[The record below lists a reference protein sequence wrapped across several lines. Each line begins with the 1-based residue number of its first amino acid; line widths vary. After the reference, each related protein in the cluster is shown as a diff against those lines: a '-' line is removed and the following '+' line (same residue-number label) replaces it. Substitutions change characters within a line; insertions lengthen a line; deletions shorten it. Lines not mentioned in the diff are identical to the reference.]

1 MFTGV
6 QRQRGYNSPAA
17 LMENRV
23 EQKSAM
29 EGASARW
36 PERMWIVRH
45 GQSAGNVARDHAE
58 AHGVTLIELEHRD
71 ADVPLSA
78 LGERQAHAL
87 GAWMAGLPAEEQPQ
101 IVLVS
106 PYVRARQTAQA
117 VCEAL
122 LPGQARM
129 VVDERLREKEFG
141 VLDRYTSSGIV
152 ATFPELAEQ
161 RRLVGKFYFRPPGG
175 ESWCDVILRLR
186 GVVGDLQQS
195 HAGARVL
202 IVGHQVIVNCMRYLL
217 EGLDEH
223 AILEID
229 REGDV
234 PNCGVTEYHV
244 TADGNGLDLA
254 ATNFV
259 APAPAPVTCTQESD
273 APAGAR

>member
-1 MFTGV
+1 
-6 QRQRGYNSPAA
+6 
-17 LMENRV
+17 MEKRV

-45 GQSAGNVARDHAE
+45 GQSAGNIARDHAE
-58 AHGVTLIELEHRD
+58 ANGITLIELEHRD
-71 ADVPLSA
+71 ADVPLST
-78 LGERQAHAL
+78 LGVRQAHAL
-87 GAWMAGLPAEEQPQ
+87 GAWMAGLPVNEQPQ

-117 VCEAL
+117 VCDAV
-122 LPGQARM
+122 GQAQVRM
-129 VVDERLREKEFG
+129 IVDERLREKEFG
-141 VLDRYTSSGIV
+141 VLDRYTRSGIA

-217 EGLDEH
+217 EGLDEQ
-223 AILEID
+223 AILGID
-229 REGDV
+229 RAADV
-234 PNCGVTEYHV
+234 PNCGVTAYRV
-244 TADGNGLDLA
+244 SADGAGLELETA
-254 ATNFV
+254 NFV
-259 APAPAPVTCTQESD
+259 SPALAHEPCTDEPD

>member
-1 MFTGV
+1 
-6 QRQRGYNSPAA
+6 
-17 LMENRV
+17 MENRV

-36 PERMWIVRH
+36 PSRIWIVRH

-58 AHGVTLIELEHRD
+58 AQGAALIELEHRD
-71 ADVPLSA
+71 ADVPLSGHGQRQSRA
-78 LGERQAHAL
+78 LGE
-87 GAWMAGLPAEEQPQ
+87 WMAGRPVEEQPQ

-117 VCEAL
+117 VCDAL
-122 LPGQARM
+122 LPDRVRM
-129 VVDERLREKEFG
+129 IVDERLREKEFG
-141 VLDRYTSSGIV
+141 VLDRYTSAGIV

-186 GVVGDLQQS
+186 GVIGDLQQS

-217 EGLDEH
+217 EGLDER
-223 AILEID
+223 AILDID

-234 PNCGVTEYHV
+234 PNCGVTEYQV
-244 TADGNGLDLA
+244 SADGNSLDLA
-254 ATNFV
+254 AANFV
-259 APAPAPVTCTQESD
+259 APGAAPVTCTHEPD

>member
-1 MFTGV
+1 M
-6 QRQRGYNSPAA
+6 
-17 LMENRV
+17 

-36 PERMWIVRH
+36 PARMWIVRH

-58 AHGVTLIELEHRD
+58 AHGVALIDLEHRD
-71 ADVPLSA
+71 ADVPLSR
-78 LGERQAHAL
+78 LGEQQSQAL
-87 GAWMAGLPAEEQPQ
+87 GAWMAARPAEEQPQ

-117 VCEAL
+117 VCDAL
-122 LPGQARM
+122 SPDRVRM
-129 VVDERLREKEFG
+129 IVDERLREKEFG
-141 VLDRYTSSGIV
+141 VLDRYTSAGIV

-161 RRLVGKFYFRPPGG
+161 RKLVGKFYFRPPGG

-186 GVVGDLQQS
+186 GVIGDLQQS
-195 HAGARVL
+195 HAAARVL

-217 EGLDEH
+217 EGLDER
-223 AILEID
+223 AILDID

-234 PNCGVTEYHV
+234 PNCGVTEYQV
-244 TADGNGLDLA
+244 SADGNSLDLA
-254 ATNFV
+254 AANFV
-259 APAPAPVTCTQESD
+259 APGAAPVTCTHEPD